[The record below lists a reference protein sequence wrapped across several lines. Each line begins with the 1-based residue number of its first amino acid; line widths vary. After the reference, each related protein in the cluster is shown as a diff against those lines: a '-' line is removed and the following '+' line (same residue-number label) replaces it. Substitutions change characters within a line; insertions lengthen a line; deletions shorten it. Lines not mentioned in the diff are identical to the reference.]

1 MVEYE
6 TALVEKYAW
15 LSIRLYWWKSM
26 VEYETARVEKYA
38 WLSMRLHWWKSM
50 HEAALVEKYG

>member
-1 MVEYE
+1 MRLHWWKNMVEYE

-26 VEYETARVEKYA
+26 VEYETALVEKYA
-38 WLSMRLHWWKSM
+38 
-50 HEAALVEKYG
+50 

>member
-15 LSIRLYWWKSM
+15 LSMRLRWWKSM
-26 VEYETARVEKYA
+26 VEYETA
-38 WLSMRLHWWKSM
+38 
-50 HEAALVEKYG
+50 LVEKYG